1 MPGCYC
7 KGRRR
12 GAPYQGGLRAA
23 LASATLSIC
32 CLLGACGANS
42 PAETPAAWFHDL
54 EGGQIAAA
62 RPPPPG
68 VGLPYPKIGT
78 VPPKPKLPDQA
89 YRTALRDQL
98 MTQRDRT
105 ERLANDTPIPAV
117 PPPPKPV
124 KPNQAAAQPAAAA
137 SLATADAPPDPP
149 ASARS
154 AATPATTPGTA
165 ATATPSGAASP
176 PPGTPLAAIQPG
188 TPVVLAGAATDMTG
202 LPPIPDAPPPVA
214 TFEGVSPEPPP
225 TPPPP
230 LPQGQPVRLGATSIV
245 FQTGD
250 AQLLASQNEALKG
263 IAGRRGNQTIEI
275 TGAGDAASDT
285 PEGQAAAIEL
295 ALRRAHA
302 VAKGLEAMH
311 VPPASIRLA
320 AYAFGRGAT
329 VRLIP

>member
-1 MPGCYC
+1 MPGCYR

-12 GAPYQGGLRAA
+12 GPPYQGA
-23 LASATLSIC
+23 LALSTLAIC
-32 CLLGACGANS
+32 ALLQACGPNS

-54 EGGQIAAA
+54 EGGQIAAN

-78 VPPKPKLPDQA
+78 VPAKPKLPDQA

-98 MTQRDRT
+98 MKQRDRT
-105 ERLANDTPIPAV
+105 ERLAADAPIPAV
-117 PPPPKPV
+117 PPPPKPA
-124 KPNQAAAQPAAAA
+124 KPANAAAAQPTATA
-137 SLATADAPPDPP
+137 SLATADSPP
-149 ASARS
+149 A
-154 AATPATTPGTA
+154 AAPSPPKSEQGPTPATSAQTSGDPTPVA
-165 ATATPSGAASP
+165 
-176 PPGTPLAAIQPG
+176 PG
-188 TPVVLAGAATDMTG
+188 TPVVLAGAAADTSG
-202 LPPIPDAPPPVA
+202 LPPIPSAPPPVA

-230 LPQGQPVRLGATSIV
+230 LPQGQPLQLGATSIL

-250 AQLLASQNEALKG
+250 AQLLPSQNDTLKT
-263 IAGRRGNQTIEI
+263 IAGRRGHQNVEI
-275 TGAGDAASDT
+275 TGAGDAMSDT

-295 ALRRAHA
+295 ALKRAHA